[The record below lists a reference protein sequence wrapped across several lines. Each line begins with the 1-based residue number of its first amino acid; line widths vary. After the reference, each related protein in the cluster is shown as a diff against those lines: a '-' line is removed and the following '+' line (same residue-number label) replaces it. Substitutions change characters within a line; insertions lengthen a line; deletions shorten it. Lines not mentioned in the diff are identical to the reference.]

1 MDADL
6 AERVEQLHQSDRKTL
21 EHEGTDIAKNTQKFL
36 AGASCFSKND
46 QAFIKATIQNRLG
59 GQDQVTKIV
68 KKRLR
73 QAAGVVV
80 QELPAPEND
89 RAALAR
95 LFEQSDGENWK
106 NRKNWLEAG
115 MALSSWHGVSTR
127 NDDDEV
133 VTELNLNDNAILM
146 LGSAI
151 GFLCSLTKVDI
162 SFNKELSGECTLVC
176 IHDPCATC
184 DVITIGLPN
193 EIGNLQSLTKLSCCN
208 CKSLKSK

>member
-6 AERVEQLHQSDRKTL
+6 ARNVEQLYQSDQEKL
-21 EHEGTDIAKNTQKFL
+21 QHEGTDIEKNTQEFL
-36 AGASCFSKND
+36 AGASCFKEDD
-46 QAFIKATIQNRLG
+46 QAFIKTTIQGRLG

-80 QELPAPEND
+80 QELAPEND
-89 RAALAR
+89 RAALTR
-95 LFEQSDGENWK
+95 LFGQSDGENWK
-106 NRKNWLEAG
+106 NRENWLEAG

-133 VTELNLNDNAILM
+133 VTELKMQDNAILL

-151 GFLCSLTKVDI
+151 GFLCSLTQVDVSI
-162 SFNKELSGECTLVC
+162 NKELSGGSCTLVY
-176 IHDPCATC
+176 
-184 DVITIGLPN
+184 L
-193 EIGNLQSLTKLSCCN
+193 
-208 CKSLKSK
+208 